1 MVIVVNECPGFYTT
15 RCLGSALN
23 EIILLLQE
31 GVHPEELDKL
41 SKGYGWPLGLASLLD
56 EVGIDVGQ
64 KVGHYLRAAY
74 DERAKLSFNQADPGM
89 FDDLVREGHLGKKTR
104 KGIFEYTGKKSK
116 KNGLHRDADTIL
128 KKYEK
133 TSPSKNFVKEDFQ
146 NRIAL
151 RFVNEATRCLEEGII
166 QSPTDGDIGAVFGVG
181 FPPRFGGP
189 FKYVDTMG
197 AAWVVENMKKYE
209 EFYGSPF
216 TPCKMLVE
224 MAENEKTFY

>member
-1 MVIVVNECPGFYTT
+1 
-15 RCLGSALN
+15 
-23 EIILLLQE
+23 
-31 GVHPEELDKL
+31 
-41 SKGYGWPLGLASLLD
+41 
-56 EVGIDVGQ
+56 
-64 KVGHYLRAAY
+64 
-74 DERAKLSFNQADPGM
+74 
-89 FDDLVREGHLGKKTR
+89 
-104 KGIFEYTGKKSK
+104 
-116 KNGLHRDADTIL
+116 
-128 KKYEK
+128 
-133 TSPSKNFVKEDFQ
+133 
-146 NRIAL
+146 
-151 RFVNEATRCLEEGII
+151 LEEGII